1 MKYLQAFNGYN
12 FMKKYVFIF
21 LISFPLFA
29 DYSSHPEAESVIKEL
44 TDIHGFEKSY
54 VINIL
59 SDAKKQ
65 QKIIDSISKPAEFTW
80 TWDRYKKLFIEQNR
94 ILNGRIFIQDN
105 IQTFK
110 KVEKEF
116 GVPKEV
122 ITAII
127 GVETRYGKIQG
138 SYRVIDSLTTL
149 GFDYPRRAKFFRSE
163 LIKFFLLTRE
173 NNLDILE
180 VKGSYAGAMGYGQF
194 ISSSYRAYAIDY
206 DEDGYADLFGSV
218 DDAIGSVA
226 NYLKI
231 HGWKRNGDIVQK
243 VDLNNVRKPYRNNEE
258 SNKFIPLMFSEGVD
272 ESYIVKDGDT
282 LLEIAIANSMNIK
295 ELMLLNSISNQN
307 FIKTGQKLLLKK
319 KKDIYFIGDDNFIA
333 ITKYNI
339 SHFYAMAVYYLS
351 KELKI

>member
-1 MKYLQAFNGYN
+1 
-12 FMKKYVFIF
+12 MKKYILTL
-21 LISFPLFA
+21 LISLPLLA
-29 DYSSHPEAESVIKEL
+29 DYSSHPEAEFVIKEL
-44 TDIHGFEKSY
+44 TEEHGFDKSY
-54 VINIL
+54 VLKIL

-80 TWDRYKKLFIEQNR
+80 TWDRYKKLFIEEKR
-94 ILNGRIFIQDN
+94 ISNGKKFIQDN
-105 IQTFK
+105 IQTFTR
-110 KVEKEF
+110 VEDEF

-127 GVETRYGKIQG
+127 GVETRYGRIQG

-173 NNLDILE
+173 NDLNILE

-206 DEDGYADLFGSV
+206 DGDGYADLFNSV
-218 DDAIGSVA
+218 EDAIGSVA
-226 NYLKI
+226 NYLKV

-243 VDLNNVRKPYRNNEE
+243 INLNNVRKPYRNNEE
-258 SNKFIPLMFSEGVD
+258 SNKFIPLMFSEGTN
-272 ESYIVKDGDT
+272 ENYIVEEGDS
-282 LLEIAIANSMNIK
+282 LLEIAITNNVELK
-295 ELMLLNSISNQN
+295 ELMSLNNISNQN
-307 FIKTGQKLLLKK
+307 LIKTGQKILLNS